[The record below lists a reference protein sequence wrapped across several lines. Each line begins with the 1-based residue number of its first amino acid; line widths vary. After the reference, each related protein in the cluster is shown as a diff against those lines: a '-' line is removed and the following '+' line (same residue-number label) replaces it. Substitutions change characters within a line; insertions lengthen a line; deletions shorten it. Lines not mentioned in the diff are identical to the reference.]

1 MFDDAGSFMLP
12 FYCFVFDC
20 NIFVTYAVQSIIFGL
35 VYGLGV
41 MYGANLQEPETYR
54 DRAKGAQDEIR
65 RRAVINLQECASK
78 SS

>member
-20 NIFVTYAVQSIIFGL
+20 NIFVAYAVQSIIFGL

-41 MYGANLQEPETYR
+41 MYGANL
-54 DRAKGAQDEIR
+54 
-65 RRAVINLQECASK
+65 
-78 SS
+78 